1 MRKKIIIGI
10 ILIIFAILVATLLY
24 LFSVKQ
30 EDNLKDESASSNLNA
45 QTTVLPLQ
53 DNEKELPLFDLF
65 SSDNMTKYL
74 AKHQYVHKPDIIKD
88 DIEYKKG
95 KKATFSRPED
105 RGEDYAGFSSRQL
118 LDKLKNG
125 DKIEQRKAANV
136 LWERFGSKAD
146 LLGDKEKS
154 MIADRT
160 KEYLSGIKTDFE
172 ENTMQIQRLWHLAV
186 PALLANVTH
195 EDVSIS
201 ENVAS
206 LLSVMKTPQILDE
219 LIAASNETESM
230 ADIGKYIFALEYM
243 KINNPYFVESRTRMS
258 DSECESYFNE
268 KITPQITLLKQRLQN
283 IKQMSGHGK

>member
-105 RGEDYAGFSSRQL
+105 RGRIMLVSQVGNCWTSSRMGT
-118 LDKLKNG
+118 KSN
-125 DKIEQRKAANV
+125 
-136 LWERFGSKAD
+136 
-146 LLGDKEKS
+146 KEK
-154 MIADRT
+154 
-160 KEYLSGIKTDFE
+160 
-172 ENTMQIQRLWHLAV
+172 
-186 PALLANVTH
+186 P
-195 EDVSIS
+195 
-201 ENVAS
+201 
-206 LLSVMKTPQILDE
+206 
-219 LIAASNETESM
+219 
-230 ADIGKYIFALEYM
+230 
-243 KINNPYFVESRTRMS
+243 RMS
-258 DSECESYFNE
+258 
-268 KITPQITLLKQRLQN
+268 
-283 IKQMSGHGK
+283 SGRDLAQKRTCSVTRKRA